1 MELGKNKAVKA
12 GLGYTIG
19 NIFIK
24 GIGFLTLPLFSRL
37 MTTEEF
43 GIFNVFISYDAIL
56 FIIIGLALHSSLR
69 SAKYCFKNQIDRYT
83 SSISL
88 IYVLSCMF
96 LLVVVTIFHSPL
108 SKLLDFPTIILY
120 MLVLYSFGS
129 AVLTLYNNRISLD
142 YSYKKYLIVAGIN
155 SIGNVAVSLLFVL
168 TIFRHDRALGR
179 ILGSSMV
186 ILLLAVCLLI
196 TLYQKARPQF
206 QKDYW
211 TFAIRYSLPVIPHGI
226 SQVLL
231 AQFDRIMIR
240 TIDGNSQAGI
250 YSLAG
255 NIMLILTVITDSI
268 SASWSTWF
276 YEQMNQEKSS
286 KIQNAACQL
295 LMLFTIFC
303 VGLIGISPEMIWIL
317 GGEAYEPG
325 KYIAIP
331 MIISAFFIFM
341 YNIVVPSEYYTKKT
355 VYIMIGTMIASAIN
369 LVTNYIFINQY
380 GYLAAAYTTLFS
392 YICYLVLHLVISHH
406 LIKFHI
412 IPLPYIFLFATLVI
426 ISAVS
431 ALLFIHMMWVRY
443 IITLCIVVPLG
454 IILLNKVKNKQ

>member
-43 GIFNVFISYDAIL
+43 GVFNVFISYDAIL

-69 SAKYCFKNQIDRYT
+69 SAKYHFKNQIDQYT

-88 IYVLSCMF
+88 IYIINCII
-96 LLVVVTIFHSPL
+96 LLIITTAFRSVL
-108 SKLLDFPTIILY
+108 SKLIDFSTPILY
-120 MLVLYSFGS
+120 MLVLYSFGT
-129 AVLTLYNNRISLD
+129 AILTLYNNRISLD
-142 YSYKKYLIVAGIN
+142 YSYKKYLIVAGVN
-155 SIGNVAVSLLFVL
+155 SIGNVVVSLFFVL
-168 TIFRHDRALGR
+168 TIFRHNRAFGR
-179 ILGSSMV
+179 IFGSSLV
-186 ILLLAVCLLI
+186 ILLLAICLLA
-196 TLYQKARPQF
+196 TFYRNTRPVF
-206 QKDYW
+206 QKEYW

-240 TIDGNSQAGI
+240 TISGNSQAGI

-255 NIMLILTVITDSI
+255 NVMLILTVITDSI
-268 SASWSTWF
+268 STSWSTWF
-276 YEQMNQEKSS
+276 YEQINQNDSS
-286 KIQNAACQL
+286 KIQKAACQL
-295 LMLFTIFC
+295 LVLFTIFC

-317 GGEAYEPG
+317 GGKAYESG
-325 KYIAIP
+325 KYVAIP

-355 VYIMIGTMIASAIN
+355 IYIMIGTMVASAIN

-392 YICYLVLHLVISHH
+392 YVCYFILHLVISHH
-406 LIKFHI
+406 LIKFHV
-412 IPLPYIFLFATLVI
+412 IPLTQVFMLTSIVI

-431 ALLFIHMMWVRY
+431 ALFFIHMIWIRY
-443 IITLCIVVPLG
+443 IITLCIVIPLT
-454 IILLNKVKNKQ
+454 IILLKKIKK